1 MPVRKIETI
10 GANYFGAWRYTRTAC
25 RGVVLR
31 GDEILLSY
39 ETRTGQY
46 MIPGGALEDGEDERD
61 CCRREVEEE
70 TGVVVQPGRCVLEID
85 EYYEDW
91 KYVSRY
97 FRCAP
102 AGEGVQ
108 RLTEREAQ
116 VGMEPRWVSI
126 ERAVAEFATHADYTD
141 TDEMRRGLY
150 LREYKALMALLLRLR
165 PMVID
170 DYDRVYALWMSCKN
184 MGFNDVDD
192 SWEGIGRYLKRNPNT
207 CFVAEVG
214 GALCGVILAGH
225 DGRRGFIHHMAV
237 AEAFRRQGVGQA
249 LVDRTLEALK
259 AEGISKVALLTF
271 KYNEAGNAFW
281 ERQGFTVREDLN
293 YRNRALVEL
302 TRIDT

>member
-1 MPVRKIETI
+1 MTDRKIETI

-31 GDEILLSY
+31 GNEILLSC

-46 MIPGGALEDGEDERD
+46 MIPGGGLEDGEDEAA

-70 TGVVVQPGRCVLEID
+70 TGVIVDPGACALEID
-85 EYYEDW
+85 EFYEDW

-97 FRCAP
+97 FVCAP
-102 AGEGVQ
+102 VGEGA
-108 RLTEREAQ
+108 RHLTEREAE
-116 VGMEPRWVSI
+116 VGMAPEWVPV
-126 ERAVAEFATHADYTD
+126 ERAIAEFATHAAYTD

-150 LREYKALMALLLRLR
+150 LREYRALLALLTRVR

-192 SWEGIGRYLKRNPNT
+192 SRDGIGRYLRRNPNT
-207 CFVAEVG
+207 CFVAEAG
-214 GALCGVILAGH
+214 GALCGVILTGH

-237 AEAFRRQGVGQA
+237 AEDCRRLGVGQA
-249 LVDRTLEALK
+249 LVERALDALR
-259 AEGISKVALLTF
+259 AEGISKVALVAF
-271 KYNEAGNAFW
+271 KYNEIGNAFW

-293 YRNRALVEL
+293 YRNRALTKL
-302 TRIDT
+302 IRIDT